1 MKMILLAISMSLSL
15 SLLAFNKNDKT
26 FEKQQKQIESDI
38 KNAYKRKQITELEYS
53 KLMKEQETIAYTIE
67 KYKMDGILTPK
78 EKNNINSKLLRAKKR
93 LAKYKRNSEVY

>member
-15 SLLAFNKNDKT
+15 SLLAFDKNDKT
-26 FEKQQKQIESDI
+26 FEKKQKQIESEI
-38 KNAYKRKQITELEYS
+38 KSAYKKKQITELEYS
-53 KLMKEQETIAYTIE
+53 KLLKEQEVIAYTIE
-67 KYKMDGILTPK
+67 KYKMDGILTPS